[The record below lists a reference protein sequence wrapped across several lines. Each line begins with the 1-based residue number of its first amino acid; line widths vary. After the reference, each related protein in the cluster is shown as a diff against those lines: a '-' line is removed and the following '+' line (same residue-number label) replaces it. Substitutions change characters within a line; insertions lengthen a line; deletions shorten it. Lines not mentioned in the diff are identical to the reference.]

1 MTTIIDIHTHTLPI
15 HPESAIWNC
24 TPSTL
29 SLLPQTQYASF
40 GLHPWSLSASTL
52 SSEIESMEQL
62 LTDNRFIAIGEAG
75 LDKLCDTPWELQM
88 QAFRLQAELAD
99 RLNLPLIIHAV
110 KAHNEIMQLK
120 MQLKARNT
128 WIIHGFRGKPELA
141 NQYLQAGFYLSFG
154 ERYNVQSLLAVSSSR
169 LLFETD
175 DSQHSILDIYQQAA
189 PILSL
194 SAHELLTQTM
204 QNIDKVFFNH

>member
-1 MTTIIDIHTHTLPI
+1 
-15 HPESAIWNC
+15 
-24 TPSTL
+24 
-29 SLLPQTQYASF
+29 
-40 GLHPWSLSASTL
+40 
-52 SSEIESMEQL
+52 MEQL

-204 QNIDKVFFNH
+204 QNIDKVFFNR